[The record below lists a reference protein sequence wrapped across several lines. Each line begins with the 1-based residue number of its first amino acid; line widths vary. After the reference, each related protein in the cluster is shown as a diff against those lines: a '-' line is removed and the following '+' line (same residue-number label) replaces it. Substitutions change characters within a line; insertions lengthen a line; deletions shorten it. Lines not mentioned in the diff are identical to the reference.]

1 MPFQVLET
9 ALDLAAVLRDP
20 LARLQ
25 HRDRDLASQARR
37 ACNSVAL
44 NLDEGR
50 RRAGQDRLHHFRI
63 ALGSAAELDTALRLA
78 LAWGY
83 LDPASL
89 AGPRGLCDRVIAMAW
104 RLVHGPRR

>member
-1 MPFQVLET
+1 MPFCVLET
-9 ALDLAAVLRDP
+9 AIDLAAALRDP

-50 RRAGQDRLHHFRI
+50 RPSRCSSFSRDCRTRAWTG
-63 ALGSAAELDTALRLA
+63 
-78 LAWGY
+78 
-83 LDPASL
+83 AS
-89 AGPRGLCDRVIAMAW
+89 GTSW
-104 RLVHGPRR
+104 WTY